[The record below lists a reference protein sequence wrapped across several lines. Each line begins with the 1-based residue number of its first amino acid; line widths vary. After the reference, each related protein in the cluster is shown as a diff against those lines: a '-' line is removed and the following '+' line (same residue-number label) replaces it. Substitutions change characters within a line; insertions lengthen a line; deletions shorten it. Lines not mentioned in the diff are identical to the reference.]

1 MTKLNEI
8 LIIDDEKDICEQISG
23 LLNDKGF
30 ETKSMISSEEAI
42 NSFKKKD
49 YSLVILDIWLNNS
62 KLDGFQTLEKI
73 LEINV
78 NVPITNCP
86 INLYND
92 FKPLEFWCLILR
104 ISSNRPK
111 QPKLNDTKIKVQI
124 KILVK
129 SAQSKV
135 LEIIPIII
143 ITPPIVGVPD
153 FFTI

>member
-73 LEINV
+73 LEING
-78 NVPITNCP
+78 NVPVIMISGHGNIETAVNSIKKGAYDFIEKP
-86 INLYND
+86 FDGELLIFKVKKALENYDLKSRINNIYKNKAYNY
-92 FKPLEFWCLILR
+92 
-104 ISSNRPK
+104 S
-111 QPKLNDTKIKVQI
+111 
-124 KILVK
+124 
-129 SAQSKV
+129 
-135 LEIIPIII
+135 
-143 ITPPIVGVPD
+143 
-153 FFTI
+153 